1 MKTEGK
7 DKIKGIKVCLKNV
20 MKDFLIFSD
29 VRKNLHRPRTC
40 SAPLYC
46 GSSNKL
52 KVQ

>member
-1 MKTEGK
+1 MKMEGK
-7 DKIKGIKVCLKNV
+7 DKVKGIKVCLQNV
-20 MKDFLIFSD
+20 MAKFLFFSD
-29 VRKNLHRPRTC
+29 VRKNLNRPRTC